1 MTVSSL
7 SESFAC
13 KACSFSESPALLDVV
28 LEMVLSRLVGSRV
41 EGAAVREVA
50 EVAVVGRVV
59 VVRVAEVEEVGRALG
74 VVEDVSLPTGLLVEV
89 AVRDAAVEGAA
100 GFLSKVEPATLDLRS
115 RVEVD
120 FNGARVDGVA
130 AIEVRLAAPKVLRL
144 SSPELAID
152 RGFSSAELLTDAR
165 DR

>member
-1 MTVSSL
+1 
-7 SESFAC
+7 
-13 KACSFSESPALLDVV
+13 
-28 LEMVLSRLVGSRV
+28 MVLSRLVGSRI

-59 VVRVAEVEEVGRALG
+59 VVRAEVEEVGRALG
-74 VVEDVSLPTGLLVEV
+74 VVADVSLPTGLLVEV
-89 AVRDAAVEGAA
+89 AVRDVAVEGAA
-100 GFLSKVEPATLDLRS
+100 GFLSKAEPATLDLRS

-165 DR
+165 DL